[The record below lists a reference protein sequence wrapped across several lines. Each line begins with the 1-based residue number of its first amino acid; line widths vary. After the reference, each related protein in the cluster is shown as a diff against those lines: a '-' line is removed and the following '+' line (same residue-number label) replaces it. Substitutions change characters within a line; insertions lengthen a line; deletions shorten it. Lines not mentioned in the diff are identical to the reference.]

1 MLKSND
7 SQSPMK
13 KDFIDCKNKI
23 KTHKLGNRYN
33 QPHFFI
39 LNRGRNSGKPS
50 PDWYSNCFVFLADND
65 EERWHFYYLC
75 QALWQGK
82 YFHRL
87 LIGSVIEF
95 IRLDEF
101 AMALHHANI
110 TISQNKADYEEMV
123 GYFKQLDE
131 HQANLNKQIKLIH
144 QVRQSMV
151 YKMLRQ

>member
-1 MLKSND
+1 MGRSAAQHKFFNAEAMLNH
-7 SQSPMK
+7 
-13 KDFIDCKNKI
+13 KI
-23 KTHKLGNRYN
+23 KTHKLGNKYN

-50 PDWYSNCFVFLADND
+50 PDWYSNSFVFLADD
-65 EERWHFYYLC
+65 EEERWHYYYLC

-82 YFHRL
+82 YFHQL

-95 IRLDEF
+95 IRIDEF

-110 TISQNKADYEEMV
+110 TISQNKADFKELL

-151 YKMLRQ
+151 YKMLQK

>member
-23 KTHKLGNRYN
+23 KTHKLGYQYN

-39 LNRGRNSGKPS
+39 LNKGRNAGKPCTECYTNS
-50 PDWYSNCFVFLADND
+50 FVFLAVDE

-82 YFHRL
+82 YFHPL

-95 IRLDEF
+95 IRIDEF

-110 TISQNKADYEEMV
+110 TISQNRADYEEMV

-151 YKMLRQ
+151 YKMLRK

>member
-1 MLKSND
+1 MLNS
-7 SQSPMK
+7 
-13 KDFIDCKNKI
+13 KI
-23 KTHKLGNRYN
+23 KTHKIGNQYSK
-33 QPHFFI
+33 PHFFI
-39 LNRGRNSGKPS
+39 LNKGRNSGKPS
-50 PDWYSNCFVFLADND
+50 PDWYSNSFVFLADS
-65 EERWHFYYLC
+65 EEEKWHFYYLC

-82 YFHRL
+82 YFHQL

-110 TISQNKADYEEMV
+110 TISQNKTDFEEMV

-131 HQANLNKQIKLIH
+131 HQVNLNKQIKLIH

-151 YKMLRQ
+151 YKMLHK

>member
-1 MLKSND
+1 MLRS
-7 SQSPMK
+7 
-13 KDFIDCKNKI
+13 KI
-23 KTHKLGNRYN
+23 KTHKIGNRYE

-39 LNRGRNSGKPS
+39 LNKGRNAGKPS
-50 PDWYSNCFVFLADND
+50 PDWISNSFVFLADD
-65 EERWHFYYLC
+65 EEERWHFYYLC

-82 YFHRL
+82 YFHQI

-110 TISQNKADYEEMV
+110 TISQNKADFKEML

-131 HQANLNKQIKLIH
+131 HHTNLTKQIKLIH

-151 YKMLRQ
+151 YKMLHR